1 MEEITQ
7 VAKRWLRLA
16 ILILF
21 TVFHSCSEEKV
32 ARRPNILFCIADDAS
47 YPHMGAYGCNWIHT
61 PAFDRI
67 AREGI
72 MFTRCYTPNAKCAPS
87 RSCILT
93 GLNSWQLKAACN
105 HQPLFPSE
113 FLSFIETLGT
123 HGYYT
128 GFTGKGWAPG
138 NPGTTDGRTRR
149 LTGKQYGARI
159 LDPPTKMISQN
170 DYSGNFRDFIAGV
183 PEDTPWCFWYGG
195 HEPHRAYEFTSG
207 VLQGG
212 KKTSDLGEI
221 PGIWPD
227 NDSVR
232 HDLLDYAF
240 EIEYFDKH
248 LQAVLEELE
257 ARDQMSNT
265 VIVVTADN
273 GMPFPRIKGQE
284 YEFSNHLPLAIMWPE
299 GIKNPGRV
307 EDDFVSFIDFAPTF
321 IELAGL
327 DWGRSGMHPSSPGK
341 SLTPIFNVSNEERV
355 KAFRDFV
362 VFGKERHDVGRP
374 GDQGYPIR
382 GIVLGDF
389 LYVKNFEPDRWP
401 AGNPETGY
409 LNCDGGAA
417 KSLILNMRRRGEDHR
432 YWDMSFGKRPEM
444 ELYNI
449 KVDPW
454 CIVNLAADEDMEDTL
469 AFLQAKLFNQLTNER
484 DPRMAGQGELF
495 ERYPFQGHASGFY
508 ERYLAGEEIRTGWV
522 NKSDFEIQNI
532 EER

>member
-1 MEEITQ
+1 MEEMTQ
-7 VAKRWLRLA
+7 VAKRWLLFA

-21 TVFHSCSEEKV
+21 TVFHSCSEEKPD
-32 ARRPNILFCIADDAS
+32 RRPNILFCIADDAS
-47 YPHMGAYGCNWIHT
+47 FPHMGAYGCNWIHT

-93 GLNSWQLKAACN
+93 GLNSWQLKEACN
-105 HQPLFPSE
+105 HQPLFPAE
-113 FLSFIETLGT
+113 FLSFMETLGAQ
-123 HGYYT
+123 GYIT

-138 NPGTTDGRTRR
+138 DPGTIDGRTRR
-149 LTGKQYGARI
+149 LTGKQYGARM
-159 LDPPTKMISQN
+159 LDPPTKMISQK

-183 PEDTPWCFWYGG
+183 PEDAPWCFWYGG

-207 VLQGG
+207 AILGG
-212 KKTSDLGEI
+212 KKPGDIGEI

-248 LQAVLEELE
+248 LLEILEELE
-257 ARDQMSNT
+257 VRDQMSNT
-265 VIVVTADN
+265 IIVVTADN

-307 EDDFVSFIDFAPTF
+307 EDDFISFIDFAPTF

-327 DWGRSGMHPSSPGK
+327 DWEGSGMHPASPGK
-341 SLTPIFNVSNEERV
+341 SLTPIFNVSNENRV
-355 KAFRDFV
+355 KTFREFV

-409 LNCDGGAA
+409 LNCDGGAT
-417 KSLILNMRRRGEDHR
+417 KSFILNKRRRGEDPW
-432 YWDMSFGKRPEM
+432 YWNMNFGKRPVE

-454 CIVNLAADEDMEDTL
+454 CIVNLAVDEDMADTL
-469 AFLQAKLFNQLTNER
+469 AFLQESLFNQLSIEE
-484 DPRMAGQGELF
+484 DPRMAGDGGIF
-495 ERYPFQGHASGFY
+495 EQYPYQGHAAGFY

-522 NKSDFEIQNI
+522 NESDFE
-532 EER
+532 